1 MTAAKPQV
9 HVIGTGGSIAGI
21 GPDRLDYMLY
31 SEIGDHL
38 TIQQSL
44 DRVPEITSFAS
55 VTSEDL
61 VSVGSTAIGATE
73 WLALAGR
80 INSLLAEG
88 SPLTGVAVTHGTA
101 TLEETSYFLHLTV
114 KTGKPVVVT
123 GAMRPPT
130 AISTDAD
137 LNLMDAVRI
146 AASPHAGGMGVLT
159 VLNNEI
165 HSARD
170 VSKANTFRVET
181 FRPNELGFLGYA
193 DSDHQVVFYRA
204 PLRKHTTATPFDVAG
219 RDSLPRVE
227 IVYSY
232 AGADGAVLDA
242 VRQLRP
248 DGLVVV
254 GLRRRHLPAGIP
266 GGGSPGGGRRHSGGA
281 SLPLHGGP
289 RGQHTTE
296 GRAGLHCLRQ
306 PAATEG
312 PGAADAGADGGQR
325 ARVSATG
332 VSGVLTQCIIRGHRY
347 SSDSSGKDR
356 IQWHKQQR
364 EGTSK
369 RNPGNAAPGIP
380 SWRPR
385 SSALTRW
392 STCMAAGSW
401 CSSRRYTWPWG

>member
-1 MTAAKPQV
+1 MELIAIEEAATMSAAKPQV

-44 DRVPEITSFAS
+44 DRVPEIASFAS

-73 WLALAGR
+73 WLALADR
-80 INSLLAEG
+80 INNLLADG

-254 GLRRRHLPAGIP
+254 GFGGGTFPPAFLSAAARAVDDGIP
-266 GGGSPGGGRRHSGGA
+266 VVLASRSTAGRVVNTPRKEEQGFLVCDNL
-281 SLPLHGGP
+281 LP
-289 RGQHTTE
+289 QK
-296 GRAGLHCLRQ
+296 
-306 PAATEG
+306 
-312 PGAADAGADGGQR
+312 
-325 ARVSATG
+325 ARV
-332 VSGVLTQCIIRGHRY
+332 LLML
-347 SSDSSGKDR
+347 
-356 IQWHKQQR
+356 
-364 EGTSK
+364 
-369 RNPGNAAPGIP
+369 
-380 SWRPR
+380 
-385 SSALTRW
+385 ALTV
-392 STCMAAGSW
+392 
-401 CSSRRYTWPWG
+401 SREREWLQEAFLEF

>member
-31 SEIGDHL
+31 SELGDHL
-38 TIQQSL
+38 TIEQSL
-44 DRVPEITSFAS
+44 ERVPEIRDFAS

-61 VSVGSTAIGATE
+61 VSVGSTAIGPGD
-73 WLALAGR
+73 WLALTKR
-80 INSLLAEG
+80 INGLLGDG

-114 KTGKPVVVT
+114 KTEKPVVIT

-146 AASPHAGGMGVLT
+146 AATPHAGGMGVLT

-193 DSDHQVVFYRA
+193 DSDHKIVFYRA
-204 PLRKHTTATPFDVAG
+204 PVRKHTTETPFSVDG

-232 AGADGAVLDA
+232 AGADGSIVDA
-242 VRQLRP
+242 VREMRP

-254 GLRRRHLPAGIP
+254 GFGGGTFPPTFIAAAVRAVEDGIP
-266 GGGSPGGGRRHSGGA
+266 VVLASRSTAGRVVTTPRKDEQGFLVSDNL
-281 SLPLHGGP
+281 LP
-289 RGQHTTE
+289 QK
-296 GRAGLHCLRQ
+296 
-306 PAATEG
+306 
-312 PGAADAGADGGQR
+312 
-325 ARVSATG
+325 ARI
-332 VSGVLTQCIIRGHRY
+332 LLML
-347 SSDSSGKDR
+347 
-356 IQWHKQQR
+356 
-364 EGTSK
+364 
-369 RNPGNAAPGIP
+369 
-380 SWRPR
+380 
-385 SSALTRW
+385 ALTVSNDRDW
-392 STCMAAGSW
+392 LQQAF
-401 CSSRRYTWPWG
+401 YEY